1 MTLTYR
7 GCRYEPQSA
16 PMPMVTSETEVAITY
31 RGTPT
36 TVKQYE
42 FQTSKLENPN
52 WRTMRFLGKVYL
64 AKHTQIMAI
73 AQ

>member
-7 GCRYEPQSA
+7 GCRYQPQVA
-16 PMPMVTSETEVAITY
+16 PLPMVKSETEVAIAY
-31 RGTPT
+31 RGIPS

-42 FQTSKLENPN
+42 FQTSKLTNPN

-64 AKHTQIMAI
+64 AAPTQIMAI